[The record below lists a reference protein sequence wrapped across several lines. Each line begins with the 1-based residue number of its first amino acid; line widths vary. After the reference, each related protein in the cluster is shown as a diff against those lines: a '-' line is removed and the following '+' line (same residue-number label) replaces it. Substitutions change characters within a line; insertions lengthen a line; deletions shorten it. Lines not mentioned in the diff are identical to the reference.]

1 MIRSSV
7 QLFETVIK
15 KYLLQLK
22 WNAIKYI
29 YIYFFFGK
37 ISKEN
42 CDYSFKRKTLRKI
55 FMIYFILLRICKISH
70 NNSFVLFYIS

>member
-29 YIYFFFGK
+29 YFFFEK
-37 ISKEN
+37 
-42 CDYSFKRKTLRKI
+42 YPKRIVIIRLNEK
-55 FMIYFILLRICKISH
+55 H
-70 NNSFVLFYIS
+70 